1 MAKNDKNIIVGLDI
15 GTSTVKTVIA
25 TIDEDNDINFE
36 GLGISKSLGMKRGMV
51 VDINASVQSIQ
62 DSVETAEQV
71 AGHKIKSV
79 YANIS
84 GNHIQS
90 YDANGRAAISDNKEV
105 SKDDLNSVEE
115 SAKAITLSNDQEIL
129 HVLPKDYEID
139 GQDGIKVPL
148 GMSGIAID
156 GRYHLVTGAKN
167 ARDNIEKCIKK
178 CQIDPE
184 SIVLEQ
190 LASSMSVLTEDEKDL
205 GVCLVDI
212 GGGTTDIAIYS
223 NGAIEYTS
231 SVSLGGDQVTNDLAQ
246 ALKTSTHNAEELKKS
261 YGCISSE
268 HNENDEVEV
277 PGVGDR
283 PSRPVKKNII
293 IDVMSYRYEE
303 IFNFVK
309 EKIAQSGFD
318 ARIPAGIVLTGGS
331 SQSAGIEDLAERV
344 FHKQVRVGIPQYISG
359 GSADLIRNPEFS
371 ACVGLLI
378 YAREKG
384 SDQLTHQDED
394 FMSFLKGLYRK
405 LFYWAKIINKNN
417 DQQTVGI
424 VIIF

>member
-51 VDINASVQSIQ
+51 VDINATVQSIQ

-178 CQIDPE
+178 CLIDPE

-246 ALKTSTHNAEELKKS
+246 ALKTSTRNA
-261 YGCISSE
+261 
-268 HNENDEVEV
+268 
-277 PGVGDR
+277 
-283 PSRPVKKNII
+283 
-293 IDVMSYRYEE
+293 
-303 IFNFVK
+303 
-309 EKIAQSGFD
+309 
-318 ARIPAGIVLTGGS
+318 
-331 SQSAGIEDLAERV
+331 
-344 FHKQVRVGIPQYISG
+344 
-359 GSADLIRNPEFS
+359 
-371 ACVGLLI
+371 
-378 YAREKG
+378 
-384 SDQLTHQDED
+384 
-394 FMSFLKGLYRK
+394 
-405 LFYWAKIINKNN
+405 
-417 DQQTVGI
+417 
-424 VIIF
+424 